1 MTPVPAHQL
10 CTDCKIN
17 KRALAEGVTGY
28 GCLCVDC
35 YNARIEGAKRK
46 KPPKRKVVL
55 EPHPYTPEQYERLRQ
70 RVGKDAALDN
80 WEEL

>member
-1 MTPVPAHQL
+1 
-10 CTDCKIN
+10 
-17 KRALAEGVTGY
+17 
-28 GCLCVDC
+28 VDC